1 MTNPLFQ
8 TLLEKGLFSLLLN
21 LLYISYLLINLHC
34 GRSWLLFHLLK
45 LNKSQEWMLVPC
57 NLWILFEDYR
67 VATEFVG
74 SLITV
79 NDCAERG
86 IKLIGDY
93 KDSCFDR
100 KKRESLAQLVEH
112 HRSNFSNSN
121 MSKEAMEMF

>member
-1 MTNPLFQ
+1 MTSPIIQ

-21 LLYISYLLINLHC
+21 LLYTSYLLINLHC

-45 LNKSQEWMLVPC
+45 LNKRQEWMLVPC

-67 VATEFVG
+67 VAKEFVD

-93 KDSCFDR
+93 KDSCFD
-100 KKRESLAQLVEH
+100 KKERESLAQLVEQ
-112 HRSNFSNSN
+112 HRSNFSISN
-121 MSKEAMEMF
+121 MSKEAMKTL